1 MKKCLLSLLF
11 LAAFVLLAHCP
22 FVHAQ
27 AVGTITG
34 TVTDPSGAI
43 IPGAKV
49 TATRMETGVAQS
61 TVTTGSGS
69 YTIPSL
75 VVGTY
80 NVVAEA
86 GGFKSGTATDI
97 TLDVAQ
103 QRVVDFTLVLAGV
116 TATVEVTAAPPLI
129 NTTNATLSQ
138 VVSEEQ
144 VQNLPLNGRN
154 IEGLIT
160 MQPGVV
166 GYNGANMGWMS
177 NEFAGNGNR
186 GETSVGTLDGADSSD
201 AEMGTLQFTN
211 FNLDAIAEFKVQ
223 QNNYSA
229 QYGQGAGTLTQI
241 VSKSGTNQF
250 HGSLF
255 EFVRNSVFDARNF
268 FANGPGSA
276 GIVPPFRRNE
286 FGGTFG
292 GPIKKDKTFFFV
304 QYAGLRQRL
313 GEPNNAAVPTA
324 AERTGA
330 LTIPDPS
337 STSSTPPPDNLL
349 VPLNSV
355 AQTVLNRFPL
365 PNHPG
370 GVNGDN
376 TLTYEF
382 SQPINDDQWSARMD
396 HHFSSADTFFAR
408 ASYVNHIIKDTDA
421 WAAEL
426 GGSNFSS
433 SNIGDARNYAIGET
447 HIISPTLLN
456 NFTFTLNRGIE
467 GVPETPAEYT
477 TTQTCFGGGLLSMNC
492 WGPDTF
498 ETKYV
503 TTVFDPQ
510 DNVNWTT
517 GRHSFTFGGEYRREW
532 DNGTGVTGTGPSGQY
547 TFNAGTPLPD
557 AVQSTN
563 GGTSL
568 PVGYSSPSPLISMM
582 EGSDYQYERA
592 TTVPGFGPAGAGGGG
607 VWWGLRRWTLAAFAQ
622 DDIKVTRRLTL
633 NLGLR
638 YEYTSVPWEVG
649 NRMARPDD
657 QGSLYGTFV
666 VNPSPLWQPDY
677 LAGNFGPR
685 FGLAADL
692 GRKTTFRGGFGI
704 FTNVMPTVY
713 PDQDLVNF
721 PLASENYMLNAP
733 YSLTPFSVALPV
745 LTSTSGQPI
754 AANGNTKTIPA
765 NTPVNLAPY
774 AAILGN
780 LFVDDPSDRLRN
792 GYTISGNVTLEH
804 EFPGS
809 IAVSAAYVAN
819 NGVSLYNQWYPNAY
833 SGAEPQYTP
842 YSNITPGLGEMQV
855 FYNGGYSSYNAL
867 QVQARR
873 ISRSHGIQFQ
883 ANYTWAKD
891 MTDAD
896 SVWNTGATNMQDPN
910 CLKCEYAPASYNIV
924 QRFVA
929 NFEYDL
935 PLGNWQALSH
945 VPKRL
950 TQGWEFLGIFQAQ
963 TGFPFTVGSPYGTLQ
978 YGVGGSNRPF
988 FLQRANFSSDRRP
1001 GCGPQFFS
1009 DAVIG
1014 ISVPD
1019 YCLPGGAGSPNG
1031 VGTGF
1036 FAIPTVTS
1044 PVPNVGA
1051 VMPGSGTLG
1060 RDTFTGPGWSNLDF
1074 SVVKETKITESK
1086 TLQFRAEFFNLFNQV
1101 MFNAPGSTVSS
1112 TGFGL
1117 IGSTVPGTNERE
1129 IQFGLRF
1136 IF

>member
-1 MKKCLLSLLF
+1 MKKCIASLLF
-11 LAAFVLLAHCP
+11 MAASMLLAGCT
-22 FVHAQ
+22 FVFAQ

-34 TVTDPSGAI
+34 TVADPSGAVI
-43 IPGAKV
+43 AGAKV
-49 TATRMETGVAQS
+49 TATRIETGVSQS
-61 TVTTGSGS
+61 TVTTGAGT

-80 NVVAEA
+80 NVAAEA
-86 GGFKSGTATDI
+86 QGFKSATATDV

-103 QRVVDFTLVLAGV
+103 QREVNFTLVLAGV
-116 TATVEVTAAPPLI
+116 TQTVEVNATPPLI
-129 NTTNATLSQ
+129 NTTNATLAQ
-138 VVSEEQ
+138 VVSTEQ
-144 VQNLPLNGRN
+144 VENLPLNGRN
-154 IEGLIT
+154 IEGLMT
-160 MQPGVV
+160 MQPGIV

-177 NEFAGNGNR
+177 AEVAGNGNR

-229 QYGQGAGTLTQI
+229 QYGQGAGTITQI

-255 EFVRNSVFDARNF
+255 EFVRNNDFDARNF

-276 GIVPPFRRNE
+276 GGVPPFHRNE

-313 GEPNNAAVPTA
+313 GEPNNNVVPTA

-330 LTIPDPS
+330 VTITDPNS
-337 STSSTPPPDNLL
+337 SASNPQPDNLQ

-355 AQTVLNRFPL
+355 AQSVLSRYPL
-365 PNHPG
+365 PNNPG
-370 GVNGDN
+370 GQFGVN
-376 TLTYEF
+376 TYTYEF
-382 SQPINDDQWSARMD
+382 SQPTNDDQWSARLD
-396 HHFSSADTFFAR
+396 HHFSTTDTLFAR
-408 ASYVNHIIKDTDA
+408 ASYDNHIIKDTDA
-421 WAAEL
+421 WAATL

-433 SNIGDARNYAIGET
+433 ENIGDARNYAIGET
-447 HIISPTLLN
+447 HIFTPTLVN

-477 TTQTCFGGGLLSMNC
+477 TTQTCTSDNSVSC

-503 TTVFDPQ
+503 TTVFDPL
-510 DNVNWTT
+510 DIVNWTK
-517 GRHSFTFGGEYRREW
+517 GRHSFTFGGEWRREW
-532 DNGTGVTGTGPSGQY
+532 DNGTGVTGTGPSGSYSFQP
-547 TFNAGTPLPD
+547 GTALPE
-557 AVQSTN
+557 AIPSTN

-568 PVGYSSPSPLISMM
+568 PVGYASPNGLISMM

-622 DDIKVTRRLTL
+622 DDFKVSRRLTL

-649 NRMARPDD
+649 NRMARPED

-666 VNPSPLWQPDY
+666 VNPDPLWAPDRV
-677 LAGNFGPR
+677 GGDFGPR

-692 GRKTTFRGGFGI
+692 GHKTTLRGGLGI
-704 FTNVMPTVY
+704 FTNMIPTVY

-721 PLASENYMLNAP
+721 PLASENYLLNAP
-733 YSLTPFSVALPV
+733 YSLTPRPVALPV

-754 AANGNTKTIPA
+754 AANGNTKSIPK
-765 NTPVNLAPY
+765 NTPVDLAPY
-774 AAILGN
+774 AAILGP
-780 LFVDDPSDRLRN
+780 LFVDDPSDQMKN
-792 GYTISGNVTLEH
+792 GYTINGNVTLEH
-804 EFPGS
+804 EFPGN
-809 IAVSAAYVAN
+809 IAASVAYVAN

-842 YSNITPGLGEMQV
+842 YSNITPGLGELQV
-855 FYNGGYSSYNAL
+855 FYNGGHSSYNAL
-867 QVQARR
+867 QLQARK
-873 ISRSHGIQFQ
+873 ISPSHGIQFQ

-910 CLKCEYAPASYNIV
+910 CLRCERAPASYNIV

-929 NFEYDL
+929 NFEYDV
-935 PLGNWQALSH
+935 PIGHWNALSRL
-945 VPKRL
+945 PKRL
-950 TQGWEFLGIFQAQ
+950 TNGWQTLGIFQAQ
-963 TGFPFTVGSPYGTLQ
+963 TGYPITVYSPYGTLQ
-978 YGVGGSNRPF
+978 YGEGASNRPF
-988 FLQRANFSSDRRP
+988 FVQKATLNPNENSN
-1001 GCGPQFFS
+1001 PQFFS
-1009 DAVIG
+1009 SAVIG
-1014 ISVPD
+1014 SN
-1019 YCLPGGAGSPNG
+1019 NG
-1031 VGTGF
+1031 VGTGYF
-1036 FAIPTVTS
+1036 NLPTVIS
-1044 PVPNVGA
+1044 PVNGDQ
-1051 VMPGSGTLG
+1051 VMPGPGTLG
-1060 RDTFTGPGWSNLDF
+1060 RDTFTAPGWPNLDF
-1074 SVVKETKITESK
+1074 SVIKNTSITESK
-1086 TLQFRAEFFNLFNQV
+1086 SLQFRAEFFNIFN
-1101 MFNAPGSTVSS
+1101 FATFGGPGSTVGSP
-1112 TGFGL
+1112 GFGVT
-1117 IGSTVPGTNERE
+1117 GYTATAERQ
-1129 IQFGLRF
+1129 IQLGLRF

>member
-1 MKKCLLSLLF
+1 MKKRVLKYVCPIV
-11 LAAFVLLAHCP
+11 FVLLTYSP
-22 FVHAQ
+22 GLFAQ
-27 AVGTITG
+27 AVGSITG
-34 TVTDPSGAI
+34 TVTDPTGAVVA
-43 IPGAKV
+43 GAKV
-49 TATRMETGVAQS
+49 TATRVDTGVTQS
-61 TVTTGSGS
+61 TVTAGAGT
-69 YTIPSL
+69 YTLPRL
-75 VVGTY
+75 DVGTY
-80 NVVAEA
+80 NVACEA
-86 GGFKSGTATDI
+86 TGFKTGTALGI
-97 TLDVAQ
+97 TLDVSQ
-103 QRVVDFTLVLAGV
+103 TRSVDFTLVLSGV
-116 TATVEVTAAPPLI
+116 TQSVEVNAAPPLL

-138 VVSEEQ
+138 VVSTEQ
-144 VQNLPLNGRN
+144 VENLPLNGRN
-154 IEGLIT
+154 IEGLMT

-177 NEFAGNGNR
+177 AELAGNGNR
-186 GETSVGTLDGADSSD
+186 GETAVGTLDGVDVSD

-229 QYGQGAGTLTQI
+229 QYGQGAGTITQI

-255 EFVRNSVFDARNF
+255 EFVRNNAFDARNF
-268 FANGPGSA
+268 FGSTVA
-276 GIVPPFRRNE
+276 PFRRNE

-313 GEPNNAAVPTA
+313 GEPNNAAVPTP

-330 LTIPDPS
+330 VTIPDPS
-337 STSSTPPPDNLL
+337 STSATPPPDDLQ
-349 VPLNSV
+349 VPLNPV
-355 AQTVLNRFPL
+355 AQSVLSRYPL
-365 PNHPG
+365 PNNPG
-370 GVNGDN
+370 GQYGAN
-376 TLTYEF
+376 TYTYEF
-382 SQPINDDQWSARMD
+382 SQPVNDDQWSARLD
-396 HHFSSADTFFAR
+396 HHFSSSDTFFAR
-408 ASYVNHIIKDTDA
+408 ASYVNHIIRDTDA
-421 WAAEL
+421 FAAVL
-426 GGSNFSS
+426 GGSNFSA
-433 SNIGDARNYAIGET
+433 SNIGDARNYAVGET
-447 HIISPTLLN
+447 HIFSPTVVN

-503 TTVFDPQ
+503 TTVFDPL
-510 DNVNWTT
+510 DVVNWTK
-517 GRHSFTFGGEYRREW
+517 GRHSFTFGGEFRREW
-532 DNGTGVTGTGPSGQY
+532 DNGTGVTGTGPSGSY
-547 TFNAGTPLPD
+547 GFNAGTLLPV
-557 AVQSTN
+557 AIPSTN

-568 PVGYSSPSPLISMM
+568 PVGYASPSPLISMM
-582 EGSDYQYERA
+582 EGTDYQYERA

-607 VWWGLRRWTLAAFAQ
+607 VWWGLRRWTMAAFAQ
-622 DDIKVTRRLTL
+622 DDIKVTRRLTV

-638 YEYTSVPWEVG
+638 YEYASVPWEVG
-649 NRMARPDD
+649 NRMARPED

-666 VNPSPLWQPDY
+666 VNPNPLWQADY
-677 LAGNFGPR
+677 LAGNFAPR
-685 FGLAADL
+685 IGLAADL

-704 FTNVMPTVY
+704 FTNMIPTVH

-733 YSLTPFSVALPV
+733 YSLTPFSIALPV

-754 AANGNTKTIPA
+754 AANGNTKTIPK

-780 LFVDDPSDRLRN
+780 LFVDDPSDRMRN
-792 GYTISGNVTLEH
+792 GYTINGNVTLEH
-804 EFPGS
+804 EFPGN

-867 QVQARR
+867 QLQARK
-873 ISRSHGIQFQ
+873 ISPSHGIRFQ

-929 NFEYDL
+929 NFEYEL
-935 PLGNWQALSH
+935 PLAHWQALSH
-945 VPKRL
+945 LSKRL
-950 TQGWEFLGIFQAQ
+950 TDGWQTLGIFQAQ
-963 TGFPFTVGSPYGTLQ
+963 TGYPFTVGSPYGTVQ
-978 YGVGGSNRPF
+978 YGNGASNRPF
-988 FLQRANFSSDRRP
+988 YLQKATLNPSERTS
-1001 GCGPQFFS
+1001 PQFFS
-1009 DAVIG
+1009 NAVIG
-1014 ISVPD
+1014 
-1019 YCLPGGAGSPNG
+1019 GSDNG
-1031 VGTGF
+1031 VGTGY
-1036 FAIPTVTS
+1036 FAIPTVIS
-1044 PVPNVGA
+1044 PVANVGA
-1051 VMPGSGTLG
+1051 VMPGPGTLG
-1060 RDTFTGPGWSNLDF
+1060 RDTFTAPGWYNLDF
-1074 SVVKETKITESK
+1074 SVIKDTRITETKMV
-1086 TLQFRAEFFNLFNQV
+1086 QFRAEFFNIFNV
-1101 MFNAPGSTVSS
+1101 ATFGGPVSTVGSP
-1112 TGFGL
+1112 GFGHT
-1117 IGSTVPGTNERE
+1117 GYTATAERE
-1129 IQFGLRF
+1129 IQLGLRF
-1136 IF
+1136 VF

>member
-1 MKKCLLSLLF
+1 MKKRVLKYVCPIV
-11 LAAFVLLAHCP
+11 FVLLTYSP
-22 FVHAQ
+22 GLFAQ
-27 AVGTITG
+27 AVGSITG
-34 TVTDPSGAI
+34 TVTDPTGAVVA
-43 IPGAKV
+43 GAKV
-49 TATRMETGVAQS
+49 TATRVDTGVTQS
-61 TVTTGSGS
+61 TVTAGAGT
-69 YTIPSL
+69 YTLPRL
-75 VVGTY
+75 DVGTY
-80 NVVAEA
+80 NVACEA
-86 GGFKSGTATDI
+86 TGFKTGTALGI
-97 TLDVAQ
+97 TLDVSQ
-103 QRVVDFTLVLAGV
+103 TRSVDFTLVLSGV
-116 TATVEVTAAPPLI
+116 TQSVEVNAAPPLL

-138 VVSEEQ
+138 VVSTEQ
-144 VQNLPLNGRN
+144 VENLPLNGRN
-154 IEGLIT
+154 IEGLMT

-177 NEFAGNGNR
+177 AELAGNGNR
-186 GETSVGTLDGADSSD
+186 GETAVGTLDGVDVSD

-229 QYGQGAGTLTQI
+229 QYGQGAGTITQI

-255 EFVRNSVFDARNF
+255 EFVRNNAFDARNF
-268 FANGPGSA
+268 FGSTVA
-276 GIVPPFRRNE
+276 PFRRNE

-313 GEPNNAAVPTA
+313 GEPNNAAVPTP

-330 LTIPDPS
+330 VTIPDPS
-337 STSSTPPPDNLL
+337 STSATPPPDDLQ
-349 VPLNSV
+349 VPLNPV
-355 AQTVLNRFPL
+355 AQSVLSRYPL
-365 PNHPG
+365 PNNPG
-370 GVNGDN
+370 GQYGAN
-376 TLTYEF
+376 TYTYEF
-382 SQPINDDQWSARMD
+382 SQPVNDDQWSARLD
-396 HHFSSADTFFAR
+396 HHFSSSDTFFAR
-408 ASYVNHIIKDTDA
+408 ASYVNHIIRDTDA
-421 WAAEL
+421 FAAVL
-426 GGSNFSS
+426 GGSNFSA
-433 SNIGDARNYAIGET
+433 SNIGDARNYAVGET
-447 HIISPTLLN
+447 HIFSPTVVN

-503 TTVFDPQ
+503 TTVFDPL
-510 DNVNWTT
+510 DVVNWTK
-517 GRHSFTFGGEYRREW
+517 GRHSFTFGGEFRREW
-532 DNGTGVTGTGPSGQY
+532 DNGTGVTGTGPSGSY
-547 TFNAGTPLPD
+547 GFNAGTLLPV
-557 AVQSTN
+557 AIPSTN

-568 PVGYSSPSPLISMM
+568 PVGYASPSPLISMM
-582 EGSDYQYERA
+582 EGTDYQYERA

-607 VWWGLRRWTLAAFAQ
+607 VWWGLRRWTMAAFAQ
-622 DDIKVTRRLTL
+622 DDIKVTRRLTV

-638 YEYTSVPWEVG
+638 YEYASVPWEVG
-649 NRMARPDD
+649 NRMARPED

-666 VNPSPLWQPDY
+666 VNPNPLWQADY
-677 LAGNFGPR
+677 LAGNFAPR
-685 FGLAADL
+685 IGLAADL

-704 FTNVMPTVY
+704 FTNMIPTVH

-733 YSLTPFSVALPV
+733 YSLTPFSIALPV

-754 AANGNTKTIPA
+754 AANGNTKTIPK

-780 LFVDDPSDRLRN
+780 LFVDDPSDRMRN
-792 GYTISGNVTLEH
+792 GYTINGNVTLEH
-804 EFPGS
+804 EFPGN

-867 QVQARR
+867 QLQARK
-873 ISRSHGIQFQ
+873 ISPSHHIQFQ

-929 NFEYDL
+929 NFEYEL
-935 PLGNWQALSH
+935 PLAHWQALSH
-945 VPKRL
+945 LSKRL
-950 TQGWEFLGIFQAQ
+950 TDGWQTLGIFQAQ
-963 TGFPFTVGSPYGTLQ
+963 TGYPFTVGSPYGTVQ
-978 YGVGGSNRPF
+978 YGNGASNRPF
-988 FLQRANFSSDRRP
+988 YLQKATLNPSERTS
-1001 GCGPQFFS
+1001 PQFFS
-1009 DAVIG
+1009 NAVIG
-1014 ISVPD
+1014 
-1019 YCLPGGAGSPNG
+1019 GSDNG
-1031 VGTGF
+1031 VGTGY
-1036 FAIPTVTS
+1036 FAIPTVIS
-1044 PVPNVGA
+1044 PVANVGA
-1051 VMPGSGTLG
+1051 VMPGPGTLG
-1060 RDTFTGPGWSNLDF
+1060 RDTFTAPGWYNLDF
-1074 SVVKETKITESK
+1074 SVIKDTRITETKMV
-1086 TLQFRAEFFNLFNQV
+1086 QFRAEFFNIFNV
-1101 MFNAPGSTVSS
+1101 ATFGGPVSTVGSP
-1112 TGFGL
+1112 GFGHT
-1117 IGSTVPGTNERE
+1117 GYTATAERE
-1129 IQFGLRF
+1129 IQLGLRF
-1136 IF
+1136 VF

>member
-1 MKKCLLSLLF
+1 MKKGLGSLLLVAMF
-11 LAAFVLLAHCP
+11 AVFADCP
-22 FVHAQ
+22 FAHAQ
-27 AVGTITG
+27 AVGSITG

-43 IPGAKV
+43 IAGAKV
-49 TATRMETGVAQS
+49 TATRIETGISQS
-61 TVTTGSGS
+61 TRTTSAGS

-75 VVGTY
+75 AVGTY
-80 NVVAEA
+80 TVVAEA
-86 GGFKSGTATDI
+86 QGFKSGTAEGI
-97 TLDVAQ
+97 ALDVSQERA
-103 QRVVDFTLVLAGV
+103 VDFKLVVAGV
-116 TATVEVTAAPPLI
+116 TQQVEVNAAPPLI
-129 NTTNATLSQ
+129 TTTNATLAQ
-138 VVSEEQ
+138 VVSTEQ
-144 VQNLPLNGRN
+144 VENLPLNGRN
-154 IEGLIT
+154 IEGLMT

-177 NEFAGNGNR
+177 AELAGNGNR
-186 GETSVGTLDGADSSD
+186 GETSVGTLDGADASD

-229 QYGQGAGTLTQI
+229 QYGQGAGTITQI

-255 EFVRNSVFDARNF
+255 EFVRNSAFDARNF

-276 GIVPPFRRNE
+276 GSVPPFRRNE

-313 GEPNNAAVPTA
+313 GEPNNNVVPTA

-330 LTIPDPS
+330 VTITDPNS
-337 STSSTPPPDNLL
+337 SASNPQPDNLL

-355 AQTVLNRFPL
+355 AQSVLSRYPL
-365 PNHPG
+365 PNNPG
-370 GVNGDN
+370 GPYGAN
-376 TLTYEF
+376 TYTYEF
-382 SQPINDDQWSARMD
+382 SQPTNDDQWSARLD
-396 HHFSSADTFFAR
+396 HHFSSTDTFFAR
-408 ASYVNHIIKDTDA
+408 ASYDNHILRDTDA
-421 WAAEL
+421 WAAVL
-426 GGSNFSS
+426 GGANFSS

-447 HIISPTLLN
+447 HIFSPTLLN
-456 NFTFTLNRGIE
+456 TFTFTLNRGIE

-477 TTQTCFGGGLLSMNC
+477 MTQSCTSDGSVSCY
-492 WGPDTF
+492 GPDTF

-503 TTVFDPQ
+503 TTVFDPM
-510 DNVNWTT
+510 DYVNWTT
-517 GRHSFTFGGEYRREW
+517 GRHSFTFGGEFRREW

-547 TFNAGTPLPD
+547 TFEPGTPLP
-557 AVQSTN
+557 VTIPSTN
-563 GGTSL
+563 GGTTL
-568 PVGYSSPSPLISMM
+568 EAGVAYPTTTGLVSMM
-582 EGSDYQYERA
+582 EGADYQYQRA

-607 VWWGLRRWTLAAFAQ
+607 VWWGLRRWTMAAFAQ
-622 DDIKVTRRLTL
+622 DDFKVTRRLTL

-649 NRMARPDD
+649 NRMARPED

-666 VNPSPLWQPDY
+666 VNPDPLWAPDY

-692 GRKTTFRGGFGI
+692 GHKTTFRGGFGI
-704 FTNVMPTVY
+704 FTNMIPTVY

-754 AANGNTKTIPA
+754 AANGNTKTIPK

-780 LFVDDPSDRLRN
+780 LFVDDPSDRMRN
-792 GYTISGNVTLEH
+792 GYTMNGNVTLEH

-819 NGVSLYNQWYPNAY
+819 TGVSLYNQWYPNAY

-855 FYNGGYSSYNAL
+855 FYNGGHSSYNAL
-867 QVQARR
+867 QLQARR
-873 ISRSHGIQFQ
+873 ISQSHGIQFQ

-910 CLKCEYAPASYNIV
+910 CLRCEYAPAAYNIV

-935 PLGNWQALSH
+935 PIGRWDSLSRL
-945 VPKRL
+945 PKRL
-950 TQGWEFLGIFQAQ
+950 TNGWEFLGIFQAQ
-963 TGFPFTVGSPYGTLQ
+963 TGYPFTVGSPYGTLQ
-978 YGVGGSNRPF
+978 YGEGGSNRPF
-988 FLQRANFSSDRRP
+988 FLQKATLSPQEGSQ
-1001 GCGPQFFS
+1001 PQFFS
-1009 DAVIG
+1009 NAVIG
-1014 ISVPD
+1014 SN
-1019 YCLPGGAGSPNG
+1019 NG
-1031 VGTGF
+1031 VGTGYF
-1036 FAIPTVTS
+1036 DLPTVTS
-1044 PVPNVGA
+1044 PVNGDT
-1051 VMPGSGTLG
+1051 VMPGPGTLG
-1060 RDTFTGPGWSNLDF
+1060 RDTFTGPGWSNFDF
-1074 SVVKETKITESK
+1074 SVIKETKITESK

-1101 MFNAPGSTVSS
+1101 MFATPSTTLGSP
-1112 TGFGL
+1112 GFGV
-1117 IGSTVPGTNERE
+1117 IGQTVYGTNERE

-1136 IF
+1136 VF